1 MKIVIGTIIV
11 FFGLDK
17 ILRKYGHIEIK
28 QIWRTVMDKS
38 WMFSK
43 VAILWI
49 EHIAMVFG
57 GVVIGWWIKKR
68 IYLRGPLLKKKDI
81 VPERIITQAQVR
93 AIVSESITPIIEEQ
107 IVEEDVIK
115 EESIC
120 PEWGKEFVKAIG
132 QVWLEKNFGKR
143 SITGR
148 TQSAL

>member
-38 WMFSK
+38 WIFSK
-43 VAILWI
+43 LAILWI
-49 EHIAMVFG
+49 EHITMVLG
-57 GVVIGWWIKKR
+57 GVVIGWWINKR
-68 IYLRGPLLKKKDI
+68 MNKKDI

>member
-1 MKIVIGTIIV
+1 MKIVIGAIIV

-38 WMFSK
+38 WIFSK
-43 VAILWI
+43 LAILWI

-57 GVVIGWWIKKR
+57 GVVIGWWINKR
-68 IYLRGPLLKKKDI
+68 MNKKD
-81 VPERIITQAQVR
+81 VMPERIITQAQVR

-115 EESIC
+115 KESIC

-132 QVWLEKNFGKR
+132 QVWLEKNFGKGT
-143 SITGR
+143 ITGR